1 MDLSGVKLIIA
12 NSAYIVDKD
21 LKKLDL
27 YYNGAKVG
35 KLDFEYENNAFT
47 FENVEKTKFEQN
59 KFNRNEDYKMTIKV
73 AKLGIEVE
81 IPYVIEA

>member
-1 MDLSGVKLIIA
+1 MDLSGVKLIVA

-27 YYNGAKVG
+27 YYNGAKVS